1 MRDHT
6 NAVFYDA
13 SGKRRVQFWYFV
25 AAVAVFFLVAVV
37 IFAFCLNAAP
47 QFTPLLLSQA
57 DPLAAVTTKPGV
69 IPDDEDSPEE
79 NVPYSV
85 NGDEEYAG
93 GGRIPAYEIMVT
105 NHAVRNVIRDN
116 KIYEIPNIINT
127 NLEEGMVPLDKTLAL
142 LVKQGLVE
150 FEVAQNYV
158 LDNDF
163 FLSLVS

>member
-93 GGRIPAYEIMVT
+93 GGRIPAPAGVKACDC
-105 NHAVRNVIRDN
+105 NHALVFGFYVDWD
-116 KIYEIPNIINT
+116 PAS
-127 NLEEGMVPLDKTLAL
+127 LA
-142 LVKQGLVE
+142 
-150 FEVAQNYV
+150 
-158 LDNDF
+158 
-163 FLSLVS
+163 S